1 MFSNLT
7 RGLLLAVSFA
17 VPAFAHD
24 YKIGDLSVAH
34 PAIPQPM
41 TRAMTAGGF
50 FAVTN
55 AGTEADRLIGV
66 EVDFAERS
74 EVHITEH
81 GSDGSAKMVHVEAI
95 DLPAGETV
103 AFERGGYHVMFMGL
117 KSGLEA
123 GSRLPGVLI
132 FEKAGRLEVEFAV
145 EAVKKPAGEAK
156 GKGGHAHH

>member
-24 YKIGDLSVAH
+24 YKIGELSVAH
-34 PAIPQPM
+34 PAIPQPL
-41 TRAMTAGGF
+41 TRAMTAAGF

-55 AGTEADRLIGV
+55 TGPEADRLIGV

-81 GSDGSAKMVHVEAI
+81 GTDGSAKMLHVEAI

-145 EAVKKPAGEAK
+145 EAAKKPEGDAKAK
-156 GKGGHAHH
+156 GAHAHH